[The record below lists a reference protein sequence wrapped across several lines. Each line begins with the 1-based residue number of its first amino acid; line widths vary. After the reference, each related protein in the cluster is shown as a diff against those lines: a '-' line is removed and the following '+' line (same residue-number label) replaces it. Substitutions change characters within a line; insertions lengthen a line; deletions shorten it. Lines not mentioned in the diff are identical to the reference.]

1 MTSGIYKL
9 TFPSG
14 NFYIGK
20 SNDIEKRWKQHLD
33 KFNAGKHTKLMQP
46 EFDLYRDYDQ
56 EVLIYA
62 HEDHIDILEETFI
75 ARLTPPLNGTKGK
88 DRLYIAPEHEDIFL
102 SYFSMSTLEHI
113 ALAHNTKNEVSEL
126 KDKISEMNTDAELA
140 KIDFMDQ
147 ADSYIETI
155 DTLRKARSKEELQ
168 ADISNRI
175 SSLTAGIV
183 AANRTISGLNN
194 EVNKL
199 IKENYEL
206 WKYKKLPW
214 YKKIFA

>member
-20 SNDIEKRWKQHLD
+20 SNDIEKRWKQHWD
-33 KFNAGKHTKLMQP
+33 KFSSGKHTRLMQA
-46 EFDLYRDYDQ
+46 EFDLYKDYVQ

-88 DRLYIAPEHEDIFL
+88 DRLYIAPEHEEIFL
-102 SYFSMSTLEHI
+102 GYFGMSTLEHI
-113 ALAHNTKNEVSEL
+113 MLLHNTKNEVTILEDKVVALKTNIEEL
-126 KDKISEMNTDAELA
+126 EYAFKEEINTYT
-140 KIDFMDQ
+140 
-147 ADSYIETI
+147 STI
-155 DTLRKARSKEELQ
+155 DTLREERSDEEVS
-168 ADISNRI
+168 ADISGRI
-175 SSLTAGIV
+175 EKLTAGMV
-183 AANRTISGLNN
+183 DANRTIVSLRTECNNLN
-194 EVNKL
+194 
-199 IKENYEL
+199 KECNEL
-206 WKYKKLPW
+206 WRYKNLPW

>member
-20 SNDIEKRWKQHLD
+20 SNDIEKRWKQHWD
-33 KFNAGKHTKLMQP
+33 KFSSGKHTRLMQP

-56 EVLIYA
+56 EVLVYA

-75 ARLTPPLNGTKGK
+75 ARLNPPLNGTKGK
-88 DRLYIAPEHEDIFL
+88 DRLYIAPEHEEIFFP
-102 SYFSMSTLEHI
+102 YFSMSTLEHI

-140 KIDFMDQ
+140 RSEFMDQ

-155 DTLRKARSKEELQ
+155 DMLRKVRSKEELQ
-168 ADISNRI
+168 ADISGRV
-175 SSLTAGIV
+175 SELTAGMV
-183 AANRTISGLNN
+183 SANRTVSGLNN

-206 WKYKKLPW
+206 WRYKKLPW